1 MAQRERSVLVVG
13 PNRGKDGRVNRIP
26 SFVRPLIALVAF
38 AAVGLPARAE
48 AKSDPKVDAFVT
60 AFIASFEKSTG
71 AKIPTS
77 EATCIG
83 TKFLAGVKL
92 GDLLK
97 ATASNDLTQ
106 PQKAALTKSF
116 GVCLSGATYKS
127 VLKKNLAKQFTQGQL
142 TCIGD
147 KAVAQLGVP
156 ALIDLDFKSYS
167 GVVANAAT
175 AAKTEAALTK
185 IALACAKL
193 TSENA
198 QLIAMVLTK

>member
-1 MAQRERSVLVVG
+1 MVLALGGLSV
-13 PNRGKDGRVNRIP
+13 
-26 SFVRPLIALVAF
+26 PLQAN
-38 AAVGLPARAE
+38 

-71 AKIPTS
+71 AKIPKS

-97 ATASNDLTQ
+97 STANNDLTQ
-106 PQKAALTKSF
+106 PQKAVLTKAF
-116 GVCLSGATYKS
+116 GACLSGVTYKT
-127 VLKKNLAKQFTQGQL
+127 VLKKNLASQFTQGQL

-156 ALIDLDFKSYS
+156 ALIDLDFKAYA
-167 GVVANAAT
+167 GVTTNSAAN
-175 AAKTEAALTK
+175 AKTEAAITK
-185 IALACAKL
+185 IALACAGK
-193 TSENA
+193 
-198 QLIAMVLTK
+198 